1 MQCQLKWDDDLS
13 PHSFLYIFAHTHT
26 LAFKQIR
33 SNLLCTRAHTHAQ
46 THPLTKQRCKE
57 ITPKMVHNL
66 YYYHTNVSLLIF
78 GNRQKLTGPYVL
90 CCIYWICVCDC
101 VLVIRPFDNRVQKH
115 ACFWQKFLRHDT
127 TRHMDSSTK
136 VWAWKKEQ
144 GNARTEKWERV
155 GRIEKYC

>member
-13 PHSFLYIFAHTHT
+13 PHSFLYIFAHTYSHSEKF
-26 LAFKQIR
+26 AQIYFV
-33 SNLLCTRAHTHAQ
+33 RAHTR
-46 THPLTKQRCKE
+46 THRLTKQRCKE

-127 TRHMDSSTK
+127 TRHDTWTPAQK
-136 VWAWKKEQ
+136 CEHGKKSRVMHGQKSES
-144 GNARTEKWERV
+144 EWE
-155 GRIEKYC
+155 G